1 MKAESGIEQ
10 LTEVLKI
17 LLRFSKVR
25 NRDVEKR
32 LGFSGG
38 YMSRL
43 LSGRIDIKISH
54 VLDLAAILDMQPH
67 ELFAIA
73 FPGTDRSPS
82 PGLQRIQKVLP
93 HLVPASLG
101 PAVPEPPA
109 SAPDLG
115 ELHQKL
121 EAGFGEVLRRVFADL
136 EKK

>member
-1 MKAESGIEQ
+1 MKRESGIEQ

-25 NRDVEKR
+25 NRDIEKQ

-43 LSGRIDIKISH
+43 LSGKIDIKISH

-73 FPGTDRSPS
+73 FPATDRSPS
-82 PGLQRIQKVLP
+82 PGLQRIQRVLP

-101 PAVPEPPA
+101 PAVPEPP
-109 SAPDLG
+109 SPAPDLG